1 MGLKAL
7 FLLVVAVLSNS
18 AFSCDKTLK
27 VGISQQWAPYAFKQN
42 GKLTGID
49 IDVVNLVLKEAGFCA
64 KYVVMPSSKR
74 GFAELK
80 HGKVDL
86 LPAAS
91 YSTERDSFS
100 FFSEPYRNERMRLF
114 WYPHERLESLDLQ
127 GLLEHQQVI
136 LTNSGSYFGP
146 DFTHFKEDAKYKEQL
161 VTVSS
166 LRQRLAMLVARRVDF
181 FVDDELAGLYLIQ
194 KNNQQ
199 GIELHPYIVNNDSVY
214 FMLSKTTLLAEDRAA
229 INSAILNNQ
238 QAITEI
244 IARYVK
250 H

>member
-1 MGLKAL
+1 MRLSAL
-7 FLLVVAVLSNS
+7 FLLTVFVFSNS
-18 AFSCDKTLK
+18 VFSCDKTLK
-27 VGISQQWAPYAFKQN
+27 VGISQQWAPYVFTQN
-42 GKLTGID
+42 GELTGID
-49 IDVVNLVLKEAGFCA
+49 IDVVNLVLNEAGFCA
-64 KYVVMPSSKR
+64 TYVVMPSSKR
-74 GFAELK
+74 GFTELK

-100 FFSEPYRNERMRLF
+100 FFSEPYRNEVMRLF
-114 WYPHERLESLDLQ
+114 WYPHSRLESLDLQ

-214 FMLSKTTLLAEDRAA
+214 FMLSETTLLAEDRAA

-250 H
+250 Y

>member
-27 VGISQQWAPYAFKQN
+27 VGISQQWAPYAFTQN

-100 FFSEPYRNERMRLF
+100 FFSEPYRNEVMRLF
-114 WYPHERLESLDLQ
+114 WYPKPFLEKLDLQ
-127 GLLEHQQVI
+127 GLLEQQQII
-136 LTNSGSYFGP
+136 LSNSGSYYGP
-146 DFTHFKEDAKYKEQL
+146 EFTRFSAGEKYKSQL
-161 VTVSS
+161 ITVPS
-166 LRQRLAMLVARRVDF
+166 LRQRVAMLTAKRVDF

-194 KNNQQ
+194 NNQHH
-199 GIELHPYIVNNDSVY
+199 GIALHPYIINNNDVY
-214 FMLSKTTLLAEDRAA
+214 LMLSKVTLNANERAA
-229 INSAILNNQ
+229 ISQAIVSNK

-250 H
+250 Q

>member
-1 MGLKAL
+1 M
-7 FLLVVAVLSNS
+7 
-18 AFSCDKTLK
+18 
-27 VGISQQWAPYAFKQN
+27 
-42 GKLTGID
+42 
-49 IDVVNLVLKEAGFCA
+49 
-64 KYVVMPSSKR
+64 
-74 GFAELK
+74 
-80 HGKVDL
+80 
-86 LPAAS
+86 
-91 YSTERDSFS
+91 
-100 FFSEPYRNERMRLF
+100 
-114 WYPHERLESLDLQ
+114 
-127 GLLEHQQVI
+127 
-136 LTNSGSYFGP
+136 
-146 DFTHFKEDAKYKEQL
+146 KEDAKYKDQL

-214 FMLSKTTLLAEDRAA
+214 FMLSETTLLAEDRAA